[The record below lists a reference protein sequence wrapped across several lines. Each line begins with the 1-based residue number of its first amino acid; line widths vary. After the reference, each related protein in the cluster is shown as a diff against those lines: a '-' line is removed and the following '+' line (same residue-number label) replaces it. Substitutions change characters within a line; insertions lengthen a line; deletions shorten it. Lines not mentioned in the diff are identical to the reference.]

1 MPEDTENP
9 PQQAP
14 PDAAPETAP
23 EDAAAAADEQ
33 PSDGLPLNEVAVE
46 DAGTLKKKVTVTVPR
61 ERIDAKFEEL
71 FGELGRSAQVPGFRI
86 GRAPRRLIERRFG
99 KEVAEDVRNGVIG
112 EALGDA
118 LKQADLKAL
127 GEPDIKLDEIELPEA
142 GALVFDFE
150 VEVPPEFDLPDYK
163 GIEVKRPVMEI
174 TTERIDRAIDGYRER
189 YGTLKPVDAPAAD
202 GDVVIADVDLRGD
215 GVAFA
220 QANVELRVAPAQIEG
235 VLLEDLPKALSGKTS
250 GQRVEMKATVPA
262 GHPNEAWRGKDV
274 TVRLDLK
281 DVKRMDLPAFDDA
294 FAGQMGFASAEE
306 ARQEIRRRF
315 EARLESEQKRY
326 MRSQVGRF
334 FLARLTLDLPEG
346 MTERHTTRLLQRRVV
361 DLMMRGVPRD
371 QVEQDLEQLQ
381 AEASK
386 EALDELKLTFILAK
400 VAEAESIEVEDAE
413 INARIASMARE
424 HNRRPERLR
433 QEMESEG
440 TLETLTV
447 ALREEKAIDHVLATA
462 NIVDVEPARDAGDEA
477 EDGKDKPAKRGTR
490 KKKTKAGS
498 SGGKS

>member
-9 PQQAP
+9 PQEAP

-23 EDAAAAADEQ
+23 EDAAPAADEQ
-33 PSDGLPLNEVAVE
+33 PPDGLPPNEVAVE
-46 DAGTLKKKVTVTVPR
+46 DAGTLRKKVTVTVPR

-86 GRAPRRLIERRFG
+86 GRAPRRLVERRFG

-118 LKQADLKAL
+118 LKQADLNVL

-163 GIEVKRPVMEI
+163 GLEVKRPVMEI
-174 TTERIDRAIDGYRER
+174 TPERIDEAIDGYREQ
-189 YGTLKPVDAPAAD
+189 YGILKPVDAPAAR
-202 GDVVIADVDLRGD
+202 GDMVIADVDLSGD

-220 QANVELRVAPAQIEG
+220 QANVELRVAPAQVEG
-235 VLLEDLPKALSGKTS
+235 VLLEDLTEALSGKTA
-250 GQRVEMKATVPA
+250 GQRVQMKATVPT

-274 TVRLDLK
+274 TVRLDVK
-281 DVKRMDLPAFDDA
+281 DVKRLEMPAFDDA
-294 FAGQMGFASAEE
+294 FADKMGFASAEE
-306 ARQEIRRRF
+306 ARREIRRRF
-315 EARLESEQKRY
+315 ESRLELEQTRY

-334 FLARLTLDLPEG
+334 FMDHVTLDLPEG
-346 MTERHTTRLLQRRVV
+346 MIERHTARLLQRRVV
-361 DLMMRGVPRD
+361 DLMMRGVPR
-371 QVEQDLEQLQ
+371 EQIEQNIEQLQ

-386 EALDELKLTFILAK
+386 EALDELKLTFILSK
-400 VAEAESIEVEDAE
+400 VAEAEGVEVEDAE
-413 INARIASMARE
+413 INARIASMARQ
-424 HNRRPERLR
+424 HKRRPERLR

-462 NIVDVEPARDAGDEA
+462 NIKDVVGGQDAGD
-477 EDGKDKPAKRGTR
+477 
-490 KKKTKAGS
+490 
-498 SGGKS
+498 